1 MAPYYHPSDA
11 PEKIREYRQGA
22 LVWDMRTWVKRFKV
36 EKILKKGLKF
46 CNIHR
51 KIPVL
56 ESLFLQVYITK
67 FLRAP
72 ILRNICGRLLLKV
85 NSKDT
90 LNPFCNSE
98 LL

>member
-1 MAPYYHPSDA
+1 MAPYYPSSYA

-22 LVWDMRTWVKRFKV
+22 LVWNMWTWVKRFKV

-56 ESLFLQVYITK
+56 ESLF
-67 FLRAP
+67 
-72 ILRNICGRLLLKV
+72 NKV
-85 NSKDT
+85 TGLYYEIFMSTYFEEHLWTAAFK
-90 LNPFCNSE
+90 S
-98 LL
+98 